1 MYLRTQINGFQHSE
15 KLVLEVQV
23 LWRSF
28 GTVIFYEGEAARSQ
42 YLVVGSLNYP
52 VKVGQSKL
60 VVMDGAVADTI

>member
-1 MYLRTQINGFQHSE
+1 M
-15 KLVLEVQV
+15 
-23 LWRSF
+23 
-28 GTVIFYEGEAARSQ
+28 IFYEGEAARSQ